1 MANEI
6 MGDKYDKLYTFSD
19 IECKEELSLPPLPS
33 HPSPVAPSHWK
44 DKITNPMRHH
54 LGGNKQKRK
63 KRTRRRK
70 KKKKKNRSRKK

>member
-19 IECKEELSLPPLPS
+19 IECRFNYLNHRDAYPLS
-33 HPSPVAPSHWK
+33 HK
-44 DKITNPMRHH
+44 GYH